1 MRGGPAVRCSGTLG
15 ERQFTMAQIP
25 RLRPYSGP
33 ALLSYGFRPFFLLGS
48 VYAGLEVLAWLPMF
62 YGELSLTTAFSALD
76 WHVHEMLFGYVAAV
90 IAGFLLTA
98 IPNWTGRLPL
108 QGGPLLVLVL
118 VWLAGR
124 IAVALSAQIGW
135 LAATL
140 IDVAFLASMA
150 AAVAREIVAG
160 KNWRNLKVV
169 AVLALL
175 ALTNLAFHIEA
186 HLQGVASYATRFG
199 IGLVILLIMIVGGR
213 IVPSFTRNW
222 LVRQGPGR
230 LPAPFDRFD
239 TACMALSAASLLLW
253 AIQPDGRTTAAVL
266 AAAGVANAVRLS
278 RWAGDRTAAD
288 RLVLILHVGFAF
300 VPIGFLLGALAATG
314 SVAASSGIH
323 AWTVGAIGTM
333 TLAVMSRA
341 TLGHTGRPLAASTG
355 LEAVYALIVIAALAR
370 IAAALLPD
378 WNTAL
383 LHVAAFGWAAAF
395 LGFAGLYAPL
405 FCLPKR
411 SSPQRTGGP

>member
-1 MRGGPAVRCSGTLG
+1 
-15 ERQFTMAQIP
+15 MAQIP

-62 YGELSLTTAFSALD
+62 QGELSLGTAFSGVD

-90 IAGFLLTA
+90 IAGFLFTA

-124 IAVALSAQIGW
+124 VAVALSAEIGW
-135 LAATL
+135 LAAAL
-140 IDVAFLASMA
+140 IDIAFLALMA

-160 KNWRNLKVV
+160 KNWRNLKIV

-175 ALTNLAFHIEA
+175 AVTNLAFHLEA
-186 HLQGVASYATRFG
+186 HVEGVASYATRFG

-222 LVRQGPGR
+222 LARQDPGR

-239 TACMALSAASLLLW
+239 VACMVLSAASLLLW
-253 AIQPDGRTTAAVL
+253 AIRPDGRATAALL
-266 AAAGVANAVRLS
+266 AAAGVANAVRLA
-278 RWAGDRTAAD
+278 RWAGDRTIAD

-300 VPIGFLLGALAATG
+300 VPLGFLLNALAAIG
-314 SVAASSGIH
+314 GIAPSAGVH
-323 AWTVGAIGTM
+323 AWTVGAIGIM

-341 TLGHTGRPLAASTG
+341 TLGHTGQPLSASPG
-355 LEAVYALIVIAALAR
+355 LQAVYAVVAIAALAR
-370 IAAALLPD
+370 IAAAVLPASSM
-378 WNTAL
+378 AL
-383 LHVAAFGWAAAF
+383 LHVAAFAWAAAF

-405 FCLPKR
+405 LCLPKR
-411 SSPQRTGGP
+411 PSPGGT

>member
-1 MRGGPAVRCSGTLG
+1 MT
-15 ERQFTMAQIP
+15 QIP

-62 YGELSLTTAFSALD
+62 QGELSLGTAFSGVD

-90 IAGFLLTA
+90 IAGFLFTA

-124 IAVALSAQIGW
+124 VAVALSAEIGW
-135 LAATL
+135 LAAAL
-140 IDVAFLASMA
+140 IDIAFLALMA

-160 KNWRNLKVV
+160 KNWRNLKIV

-175 ALTNLAFHIEA
+175 AVTNLAFHLEA
-186 HLQGVASYATRFG
+186 HVEGVASYATRFG

-222 LVRQGPGR
+222 LARQDPGR

-239 TACMALSAASLLLW
+239 VACMVLSAASLLLW
-253 AIQPDGRTTAAVL
+253 AIRPDGRATAALL
-266 AAAGVANAVRLS
+266 AAAGVANAVRLA
-278 RWAGDRTAAD
+278 RWAGDRTIAD

-300 VPIGFLLGALAATG
+300 VPLGFLLNALAAIG
-314 SVAASSGIH
+314 GIAPSAGVH
-323 AWTVGAIGTM
+323 AWTVGAIGIM

-341 TLGHTGRPLAASTG
+341 TLGHTGQPLSASPG
-355 LEAVYALIVIAALAR
+355 LQAVYAVVAIAALAR
-370 IAAALLPD
+370 IAAAVLPD
-378 WNTAL
+378 WSMAL
-383 LHVAAFGWAAAF
+383 LHLAAFAWAVAF

-405 FCLPKR
+405 LCLPKR
-411 SSPQRTGGP
+411 PSPGGT